1 MTIYVGNLSYDADHD
16 SITLLFSNHGIV
28 KKISLPIDKITGR
41 KKGFCFIDFE
51 EEAHEDLAIS
61 KLNEYEFLGRCLKV
75 NKAMSNETKSGSGGG
90 SSRPPFRGGDRSG
103 GGGYGGNSSGGGY
116 GGSRSSSGGGSGGS
130 RSGSGGGSRG
140 GFRSGSSAGYGSSSS
155 SSSPR
160 KSYSDN

>member
-16 SITLLFSNHGIV
+16 SITELFAKFAVV

-51 EEAHEDLAIS
+51 EEADEDSAIS
-61 KLNEYEFLGRCLKV
+61 GLNECEFLGRCLKV
-75 NKAMSNETKSGSGGG
+75 NKAMSNETKSGAGGG
-90 SSRPPFRGGDRSG
+90 SRPPFRGGDRSG

-140 GFRSGSSAGYGSSSS
+140 GFRSGSSAGYNSSSS
-155 SSSPR
+155 SK